1 MRLIFSLLFLTMA
14 TMVWIGAYDQGIMEL
29 GATGVCL
36 KPPKLLYE
44 GKTAGSETYHLE
56 INIDRGVSW
65 KEASTFVSQAL
76 EECKILDERNLSN
89 MQERG
94 NDFFLFSL
102 PCRHMYVLVH
112 TN

>member
-1 MRLIFSLLFLTMA
+1 
-14 TMVWIGAYDQGIMEL
+14 MEL
-29 GATGVCL
+29 GATGMCL

-56 INIDRGVSW
+56 INVDRGVSW

-76 EECKILDERNLSN
+76 EECKILDERNQSN

-94 NDFFLFSL
+94 NDFFFFSF
-102 PCRHMYVLVH
+102 PCLHTVRAVNTNLVRFL
-112 TN
+112 